1 MRILLILLFSFLAT
15 PMSFGRTMF
24 DIHGVVL
31 DMTKNPIAYA
41 NVVLLDT
48 DSTFINGCTTDD
60 KGGYSL
66 SNVPSEGMF
75 IKVSAIGYN
84 TKVVKI
90 SSSFIP
96 DTLILE
102 NKSYQLN
109 EVTIKG
115 NKPRQALT
123 KGGIVTTVKGTVLSI
138 AGNAVDVIAQMPG
151 VRVED
156 DKISVFGK
164 GTPIIYINGRKLT
177 DLGELSRLS
186 SKEIESVE
194 VLNNPGARYSAE
206 VKSVIIIKTIRKS
219 GEGLSGSAQ
228 SVSRL
233 AHSFSQSGNVALNY
247 RHNNIDIFG
256 SFAVDYSKRYQKQRN
271 STNIDFNQDVY
282 DLESDMT
289 ILPVSTSYTAN
300 IGFNW
305 QVDKNNTL
313 GIKYEFQGTPNSKS
327 NWYQQEKVFLNGEQQ
342 DDITYHTHW
351 DRNMMPMN
359 LVNMYYLGNINHWS
373 FSLNNDYYFS
383 KNTADQDILE
393 NSLSEDTE
401 TSISSSNH
409 VRNKM
414 FASKGVIGYD
424 WKTCKTEVGYEY
436 TYTDRKDSYL
446 NYGNQLP
453 NSDNHIKEDNFALF
467 ASTSI
472 PMGKCELSGGVRY
485 EHTVSDY
492 YENNQLIEEQ
502 SRKYNKF
509 YPTLDFSFPIKH
521 VNFSLSY
528 TAKTRRPSYSQLSS
542 NLQYDDRFTYEQG
555 NPLLESEINHDITL
569 EGLYRWLYFSAS
581 YQYVKDAIVGIVDAY
596 SEDSPINLMTYVNYK
611 HISKYSALLY
621 LSPRISMWSP
631 RLILNFLGQDF
642 KINAM
647 GNDKR
652 MNNPM
657 LFFNFYNSI
666 KIDKGL
672 TVNGDV
678 IGHTSGDMDVVY
690 MKPSWQIN
698 VGVSKTIGNWFFQLN
713 ATDLFKTARNSM
725 ITYGNQMVLDKWNY
739 SDSRALRLTVH
750 YAFNATSN
758 RYKGSNAG
766 QKEIDR
772 F

>member
-1 MRILLILLFSFLAT
+1 
-15 PMSFGRTMF
+15 
-24 DIHGVVL
+24 
-31 DMTKNPIAYA
+31 
-41 NVVLLDT
+41 
-48 DSTFINGCTTDD
+48 
-60 KGGYSL
+60 
-66 SNVPSEGMF
+66 
-75 IKVSAIGYN
+75 
-84 TKVVKI
+84 
-90 SSSFIP
+90 
-96 DTLILE
+96 
-102 NKSYQLN
+102 
-109 EVTIKG
+109 
-115 NKPRQALT
+115 
-123 KGGIVTTVKGTVLSI
+123 VKGTVLSI

-177 DLGELSRLS
+177 DLGELTRLS

-206 VKSVIIIKTIRKS
+206 AKSVIIIKTIRKS

-256 SFAVDYSKRYQKQRN
+256 SLAVDYSKRYQKQRN
-271 STNIDFNQDVY
+271 STNIDFNQDIY

-313 GIKYEFQGTPNSKS
+313 GLKYEFQGTPNSKS

-342 DDITYHTHW
+342 DDIAYHTHW
-351 DRNMMPMN
+351 DRNTMPLN
-359 LVNMYYLGNINHWS
+359 LVNMYYIGNINHWS

-436 TYTDRKDSYL
+436 TYTDRKDNYL

-472 PMGKCELSGGVRY
+472 TMGKCELSGGVRY

-509 YPTLDFSFPIKH
+509 
-521 VNFSLSY
+521 
-528 TAKTRRPSYSQLSS
+528 
-542 NLQYDDRFTYEQG
+542 
-555 NPLLESEINHDITL
+555 
-569 EGLYRWLYFSAS
+569 
-581 YQYVKDAIVGIVDAY
+581 
-596 SEDSPINLMTYVNYK
+596 
-611 HISKYSALLY
+611 
-621 LSPRISMWSP
+621 
-631 RLILNFLGQDF
+631 
-642 KINAM
+642 
-647 GNDKR
+647 
-652 MNNPM
+652 
-657 LFFNFYNSI
+657 
-666 KIDKGL
+666 
-672 TVNGDV
+672 
-678 IGHTSGDMDVVY
+678 
-690 MKPSWQIN
+690 
-698 VGVSKTIGNWFFQLN
+698 WFF
-713 ATDLFKTARNSM
+713 RN
-725 ITYGNQMVLDKWNY
+725 L
-739 SDSRALRLTVH
+739 
-750 YAFNATSN
+750 
-758 RYKGSNAG
+758 
-766 QKEIDR
+766 E
-772 F
+772 